1 MANIK
6 FTNFARSKVATG
18 INSSAT
24 TLAITG
30 GTGALFPALTGAEYF
45 YLTLENSSLVREIVK
60 VTARTADTLTIVR
73 AQDGTTAAA
82 WVAGDVVS
90 LRFNAAAIADAVTG
104 TLLAA
109 NNLSDVANA
118 ATARANLGALAA
130 GDNIGSSTAT
140 TQTAGDNSTKVAT
153 TAYADTTAS
162 FHKFGAYQILSAS
175 GSISSGSIGG
185 LTLIDAASAT
195 VDMPAIPSAGKT
207 VTIWNGLFSVAT
219 TLTTPGSELFVAVGA
234 WGQPT
239 MTLQPGEGITL
250 LSNGTDWIQAGAGP
264 VGSAASKA
272 ANGYTKLSSGVI
284 IQWGTDTL
292 NSGTVI
298 TFPIAFPTACASVT
312 ATATG
317 LYVAGVSA
325 VSTTTFT
332 GNCYRA
338 LTEVATA
345 VSCKW
350 IAIGY

>member
-73 AQDGTTAAA
+73 AQDGTTAVA

-90 LRFNAAAIADAVTG
+90 LRFNAAAISEAVTG

-153 TAYADTTAS
+153 TAFVRSVGPSYGS
-162 FHKFGAYQILSAS
+162 VIGFSA
-175 GSISSGSIGG
+175 
-185 LTLIDAASAT
+185 
-195 VDMPAIPSAGKT
+195 
-207 VTIWNGLFSVAT
+207 NT
-219 TLTTPGSELFVAVGA
+219 TLTSTNYGNFIYVQGTFTLTLPVA
-234 WGQPT
+234 
-239 MTLQPGEGITL
+239 
-250 LSNGTDWIQAGAGP
+250 D
-264 VGSAASKA
+264 A
-272 ANGYTKLSSGVI
+272 ANIGRTITCYGY
-284 IQWGTDTL
+284 
-292 NSGTVI
+292 
-298 TFPIAFPTACASVT
+298 AAASVT
-312 ATATG
+312 VATQSSQLLYYQGTNTATSAVLIGVGDTVTFVNYSGTAWMAVSGSGGIGYGQTRQNLNGSRSLSTTYYNTTGKPIIVEVASTTATITVTVGGVSTAGSPYTSTFIVPQGASYSVAATAG
-317 LYVAGVSA
+317 LVAWNE
-325 VSTTTFT
+325 T
-332 GNCYRA
+332 R
-338 LTEVATA
+338 
-345 VSCKW
+345 
-350 IAIGY
+350 